1 MLLICTALH
10 ARVSFVHCNR
20 YLTNVDPPN
29 ILHIRLANVEAA
41 EVACEQYLT
50 FRDQALTTMAPA
62 VSRNEG
68 QYYFPGAFSLND
80 PSNNL

>member
-1 MLLICTALH
+1 MLLICTTLH
-10 ARVSFVHCNR
+10 ARVLFVHCNR
-20 YLTNVDPPN
+20 YLNNVDPPN

-62 VSRNEG
+62 VDRNVG
-68 QYYFPGAFSLND
+68 LKYLPGAFSLND
-80 PSNNL
+80 PGNNL